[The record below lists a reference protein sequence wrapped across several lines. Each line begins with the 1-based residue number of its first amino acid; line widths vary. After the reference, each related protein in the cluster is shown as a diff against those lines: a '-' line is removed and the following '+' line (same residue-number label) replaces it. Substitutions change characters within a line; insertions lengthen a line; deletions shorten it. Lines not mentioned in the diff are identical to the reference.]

1 MTLSGIISTKNSLS
15 PGQPREVREVR
26 ATAFRRTLLFA
37 KTILI
42 VFNLFLTDR
51 LNRRFL
57 KEKLN
62 DTTESMKLIH
72 DLRSL
77 LISRFGTLSDQYS
90 KDDYLR
96 SVLVWSSDRIFKI
109 SELVTD
115 SSFDYLWTDM
125 SNLNVDA
132 LGEDER
138 SDMLGLVQSLEEF
151 LSAHSKDIFNE
162 KNVFKMD
169 VTTVF
174 KKLKEQRQ
182 GVTEPNRKPNYWQM
196 IRLVLVGSN
205 HGPPVFEIF
214 NLLQKENIIYRLR
227 IAKQILDK

>member
-1 MTLSGIISTKNSLS
+1 M
-15 PGQPREVREVR
+15 
-26 ATAFRRTLLFA
+26 
-37 KTILI
+37 
-42 VFNLFLTDR
+42 
-51 LNRRFL
+51 

-72 DLRSL
+72 ELRSL

-96 SVLVWSSDRIFKI
+96 SVVLWSSDRIFKI

-125 SNLNVDA
+125 SNLNVGA

-162 KNVFKMD
+162 KNVFKKE

-174 KKLKEQRQ
+174 KKLKEQHQ